1 MTSTPHDALTAPTVA
16 TSTVP
21 RGALPALARL
31 EAGRLARHP
40 AFVGGTAF
48 GIVSTAMALSEEP
61 DQVTGNALG
70 LPVVAL
76 TVGLGAMLA
85 AYRIT
90 RSFDRADE
98 LVEAAPTSTTAR
110 TAALC
115 VITLIPCL
123 VASWWLVFYYGFTP
137 AALDAPDWMYGVF
150 SHSEIATVIVGNSV
164 VAAAGA
170 TLLGIAAGRWWRFRG
185 ASAVLVILVA
195 VWTLTVMS
203 AFSGDE
209 ASPPAWHRW
218 VRLFAPL
225 SGFTTVSENTDSV
238 LSLTG
243 SPWWYFVWLL
253 TLCALA
259 GLAALLWRSEGQT
272 RRRLVRAGGV
282 LVAVSLVTYVLAASG
297 GLSEPVRSYPDGPAV
312 VTTK

>member
-1 MTSTPHDALTAPTVA
+1 MTSTPHDAMTAPAMRHRTVH
-16 TSTVP
+16 
-21 RGALPALARL
+21 RGAFPALARI
-31 EAGRLARHP
+31 ETARLARHP
-40 AFVGGTAF
+40 AFVGGTLF
-48 GIVSTAMALSEEP
+48 GLVSTALAISEEG

-85 AYRIT
+85 AYRLT

-98 LVEAAPTSTTAR
+98 LVEAAPTSRTTR

-115 VITLIPCL
+115 LMTLLPCL
-123 VASWWLVFYYGFTP
+123 VASAWLVFYYGFTP
-137 AALDAPDWMYGVF
+137 ASLDAPEWMYGVF

-170 TLLGIAAGRWWRFRG
+170 TLLGVAAGRWWRFRG
-185 ASAVLVILVA
+185 ASVVLLILVA
-195 VWTLTVMS
+195 LWTLMVMS
-203 AFSGDE
+203 VFSGEDT
-209 ASPPAWHRW
+209 APPAWHRW

-238 LSLTG
+238 VSLTG
-243 SPWWYFVWLL
+243 SPWWYFAWLL

-259 GLAALLWRSEGQT
+259 GLAALLWRSEGET
-272 RRRLVRAGGV
+272 RRRLVRVGGA
-282 LVAVSLVTYVLAASG
+282 LIAVSLVTYVLAASG
-297 GLSEPVRSYPDGPAV
+297 GLSQPLRTYPDDPVV
-312 VTTK
+312 VTTR